1 MKALMNQLH
10 LYMKITHPLYQKIT
24 CQIIQK
30 LQLGSNRST
39 NGKSETLLFL
49 KLLFITS
56 HIFPENFNEIPQ
68 VDRKIGL
75 KIFFANIIYFRQFF
89 GFFHAN

>member
-1 MKALMNQLH
+1 MVLS
-10 LYMKITHPLYQKIT
+10 IV
-24 CQIIQK
+24 
-30 LQLGSNRST
+30 
-39 NGKSETLLFL
+39 TLKRLRKERDVGDVGVNPPPAVFFPIFYFLERYKDLF
-49 KLLFITS
+49 FVTFNVITS

-89 GFFHAN
+89 GFFDAN